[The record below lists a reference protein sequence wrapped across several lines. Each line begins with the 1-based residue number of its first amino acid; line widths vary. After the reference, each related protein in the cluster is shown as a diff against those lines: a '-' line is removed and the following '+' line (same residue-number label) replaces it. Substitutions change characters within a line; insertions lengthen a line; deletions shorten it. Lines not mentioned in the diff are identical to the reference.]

1 MVRPI
6 QQPINAQIAGP
17 GPHNNSIASIA
28 AIMLTSTNLRT
39 AVTTSSV
46 RTAFDPRN
54 QLVRQRSSMAC
65 ALPMPIANTPDS
77 TRLAMVFLVQ
87 GAAHGQIDLH
97 RGEQQSDA
105 EER

>member
-6 QQPINAQIAGP
+6 QQPINAQMAGP
-17 GPHNNSIASIA
+17 GPHNNSIA

-54 QLVRQRSSMAC
+54 QFVRQRSSMAC